1 MIPCAL
7 SIAGSDSS
15 GGAGIQADIKAMT
28 ELGVYAETVIAAL
41 TAQNTQGVQGVLPV
55 EPAFVLQQI
64 DSVFSDIAPHA
75 VKIGML
81 ANEEIVRTVAQGLR
95 NWGARHVVL
104 DPVMVA
110 TTGAS
115 LSKTEAVQAMQEEL
129 IPLAEVITPN
139 IPEAEALSGIVISS
153 KADMEQAARTLCH
166 AGARA
171 VLVKGG
177 HLPTCADDVLV
188 VVDES
193 DNVNFNDP
201 KIYWFEAQRVDTQNT
216 HGTGCTLSSAIAS
229 FLARGFSLV
238 DAVQEAKR
246 YLLGALAHDLNLGK
260 GYGPVNHMWMQNS

>member
-1 MIPCAL
+1 MVPCAL

-15 GGAGIQADIKAMT
+15 GGAGIQADIKTMT
-28 ELGVYAETVIAAL
+28 ALGVYAETVIAAL
-41 TAQNTQGVQGVLPV
+41 TAQNTQGVQGVVPI
-55 EPAFVLQQI
+55 EPDFVTKQI
-64 DSVFSDIAPHA
+64 KSVFSDITPHA

-81 ANEEIVRTVAQGLR
+81 ANEEIVRAVARELR
-95 NWGARHVVL
+95 DWNAQHVVL

-115 LSKTEAVQAMQEEL
+115 LSKTEAVRAIQEEL

-139 IPEAEALSGIVISS
+139 IPEAEALSGIAISS
-153 KADMEQAARTLCH
+153 KEDMKQAARTLCR

-188 VVDES
+188 VVNDSLSATS
-193 DNVNFNDP
+193 DDM
-201 KIYWFEAQRVDTQNT
+201 KSYWFEAQRIDTQNT

-229 FLARGFSLV
+229 FLARGYSLI
-238 DAVQEAKR
+238 DAVRQAKQ
-246 YLLGALAHDLNLGK
+246 YLSGALAHDLNLGI
-260 GYGPVNHMWMQNS
+260 GYGPVNHMWMQEG